1 MSRPRPSQ
9 YPLIHDSF
17 LWVVSRCLS
26 VSFLSRDKILYYLI
40 VWINNLSISLAT
52 SPPRT
57 SRHQRVFFRF
67 FLVERTIIH
76 SVRHRHCIPP
86 GVIWTFVVSH
96 SVSRMQRWN
105 VSQIFSKSFIFSCI
119 LRSSSSYSSS
129 RLLWNHSVLTHHR
142 PSSFWKLDRL
152 LTSFSWS
159 LFPYDDFIWRSW
171 SEFLSTCQCTFSRPW
186 FFGVLKYIWTS
197 SNDNKTPTQLYIR
210 FLTRKWVR
218 GGGGKDKVQ
227 NTFTITTRNSKKKS
241 LEAIPIHTK
250 SKWGVWLGCK
260 TGRLRRCE
268 TTSAALIACILTLQ
282 VGLDVFLAFSELI
295 WDFLSTYY
303 RIALDRVDDDVITE
317 EKILEYNVESGIVVD
332 KGSSK

>member
-227 NTFTITTRNSKKKS
+227 NTFTITTRNSKKNLLKRS
-241 LEAIPIHTK
+241 PSIRSQNEK
-250 SKWGVWLGCK
+250 YD
-260 TGRLRRCE
+260 
-268 TTSAALIACILTLQ
+268 
-282 VGLDVFLAFSELI
+282 LDVRLDA
-295 WDFLSTYY
+295 WDVVRRRLQHWWHVFWHCKLVWMFFLSSLNWFGIFFQRTTELHW
-303 RIALDRVDDDVITE
+303 IALMMMW
-317 EKILEYNVESGIVVD
+317 
-332 KGSSK
+332 